1 MFSNIIIGQSINLIE
16 GKKFRGAI
24 FPSSYKNTSYNW
36 LEDKNRFTPTKE
48 EILLFEK
55 KLHDKLKLINKSRLN
70 QKGKCPVIHN
80 NLQKYIR
87 QYLGFIDE
95 SGKKYLMINFLWS
108 RSSLHENPKEEYYN
122 ELGDWKKNWQ
132 VWFDG
137 CSHFWNVKYYLESE
151 TLFDLQVNGSS

>member
-1 MFSNIIIGQSINLIE
+1 MIGQSIILIE

-24 FPSSYKNTSYNW
+24 FPNTYENTSYNW
-36 LEDKNRFTPTKE
+36 LENKNRFTPTNE
-48 EILLFEK
+48 EIQMFEK
-55 KLHDKLKLINKSRLN
+55 NLREKLKLINKSRLN

-87 QYLGFIDE
+87 QYSGFIDE
-95 SGKKYLMINFLWS
+95 SGKKYLLINFIWS
-108 RSSLHENPKEEYYN
+108 SSNLHENPDEEYYN
-122 ELGDWKKNWQ
+122 ELGDWKKNWL

-151 TLFDLQVNGSS
+151 TLFDLQVNGSA